1 MKRCFLA
8 LAVLMSGAVGM
19 ASADYILI
27 KVNVGQQKEPAA
39 QGAGAIGMI
48 PGSGMIGSPMPGGL
62 TPGRPPGGA
71 AGMTPRRPPG
81 GAVGGGSPFP
91 GQMGG
96 SSPFPG
102 QMGGGYPGANQ
113 MGGGYPGSSGGYG
126 FLGQQGGAAGAQ
138 ADAPIEIIAVAEVD
152 AVYLKLDN
160 DLRGGIPLNVR
171 SHWGITKLW
180 NLPGGPEVRVYAI
193 NEPSVAKRYAAEYT
207 KVFKDKSGQKPS
219 AEQIQ
224 KLAEYALTH
233 GLNDKFVEIMK
244 KLGESNPTNE
254 AVVAFGKVQAA
265 LERPVAKGGPADLKA
280 HLSDYKEAT
289 LKDDKGH
296 FVLYH
301 KFSSSD
307 QEEVQGRL
315 ARLEDSLRTFYY
327 WFALKGVVLPM
338 PATRLPSLLT
348 EKEPEFKRTRNSL
361 ADPPIVGD
369 GIFARREDL
378 SIFCAKPLD
387 ERYDMLATFTDTK
400 MKQYNFNPQELLKG
414 KENLKGT
421 SRPDAVREAAYAGT
435 LALAMKELEDEAER
449 AGASHEATRQL
460 LFASGLLP
468 RNVTVPEWV
477 QFGMGSFFETPE
489 HSPWPTPTGLSTI
502 YLPAFRYEMGEKGK
516 HFEGSP
522 LKTLRKIVTDDYFRD
537 LAPDDYKNKTDRLMK
552 ARAATWSLTYYL
564 AQKKLGGLQRYFK
577 YLSEMPRD
585 LELDDTALLDCFARA
600 FDCYDAKTKKPDEG
614 RLGAFAEEWMGFM
627 HDEPLEAEV
636 FLKKLQEIYA
646 ESIAK
651 PEEPK
656 KPAVQPGGMP

>member
-1 MKRCFLA
+1 MKHCFLA
-8 LAVLMSGAVGM
+8 LAVLLSGAVGM

-27 KVNVGQQKEPAA
+27 KINVGQQKEPATP
-39 QGAGAIGMI
+39 GA
-48 PGSGMIGSPMPGGL
+48 GMIGVVPGAGQSGGYQNQMGRSP
-62 TPGRPPGGA
+62 
-71 AGMTPRRPPG
+71 
-81 GAVGGGSPFP
+81 SFP

-96 SSPFPG
+96 SSPRPGQMGGSPSFPGQMGGSSPRPGQMGGSPSFPG
-102 QMGGGYPGANQ
+102 QMGGGYPGSA
-113 MGGGYPGSSGGYG
+113 GGYG

-138 ADAPIEIIAVAEVD
+138 ADAPIEVIAIAEVD
-152 AVYLKLDN
+152 APYAKLVN

-171 SHWGITKLW
+171 THWGITKLW
-180 NLPGGPEVRVYAI
+180 NLPGGPEVRVYPT
-193 NEPSVAKRYAAEYT
+193 NEEPSVAKRYAAENA

-244 KLGESNPTNE
+244 KLAESNPTNE
-254 AVVAFGKVQAA
+254 AVVAFLKIQAA
-265 LERPVAKGGPADLKA
+265 LDRPVAKGGPADLKE
-280 HLSDYKEAT
+280 HLSGYKEAT

-301 KFSSSD
+301 KLSSND

-338 PATRLPSLLT
+338 PAERLPSLLT

-369 GIFARREDL
+369 GIFARRENL

-387 ERYDMLATFTDTK
+387 TRYDMLATFTGTK
-400 MKQYNFNPQELLKG
+400 MAQYDLDRQELLKG
-414 KENLKGT
+414 KEKLKGS
-421 SRPDAVREAAYAGT
+421 SRPDAAREAAYAGT

-460 LFASGLLP
+460 LFASRLLP

-477 QFGMGSFFETPE
+477 QFGMGGFFETPE

-522 LKTLRKIVTDDYFRD
+522 LKTLRKIVTDGYFRD
-537 LAPDDYKNKTDRLMK
+537 LTPDDYKNKTDRLMK

-600 FDCYDAKTKKPDEG
+600 FDCYDAKTKKPDDG
-614 RLGAFAEEWMGFM
+614 KLGALAEEWLGFM
-627 HDEPLEAEV
+627 HDEPLEAEE

-646 ESIAK
+646 ESNAK

-656 KPAVQPGGMP
+656 KPAVRPGGMP